1 MLKLVVA
8 LAACLAVV
16 RPAPT
21 PGLGVK
27 FEKRFGGL
35 PTLALPDANYRAAG
49 YDPLADVS

>member
-21 PGLGVK
+21 PELGVK
-27 FEKRFGGL
+27 FEKRFGEL
-35 PTLALPDANYRAAG
+35 PTLALPDATYRAAG
-49 YDPLADVS
+49 YDLLADVS